1 MKYLALVIV
10 LVLSACANTPTNN
23 QPKVENGYYRVL
35 GTGKNFEEAR
45 LNGFQ
50 LAVEMA
56 VGSIVVTEK
65 QVTNN
70 TLIRDQIVRHSSGY
84 VDDFKIIEQSGSNL
98 RYTVV
103 MDVKVKSSQ
112 IAEVILG
119 SNYKNGKIDSNR
131 IYGQYD
137 SLNQERKDAE
147 KLIDNLLYSFPKQ
160 SFKYDVKTVSA
171 VLNKNRDMDLN
182 IIVTFSWKEEWLN
195 KFIENLERV
204 KDSNKTTDNKID
216 VVKSPNSFG
225 IFDNKTTLYVNDS
238 KIYNKVTETVFK
250 PLYHVIEV
258 VDKNGT
264 WIIRGCKPYPKYEA
278 VGDVIPHT
286 VHATYTIPKE
296 DSVFNDLKNMDH
308 VNVYITTSCNQ
319 N

>member
-70 TLIRDQIVRHSSGY
+70 ILIRDQIVRHSSGY

-119 SNYKNGKIDSNR
+119 SNYKNGNW
-131 IYGQYD
+131 
-137 SLNQERKDAE
+137 
-147 KLIDNLLYSFPKQ
+147 
-160 SFKYDVKTVSA
+160 KT
-171 VLNKNRDMDLN
+171 
-182 IIVTFSWKEEWLN
+182 
-195 KFIENLERV
+195 
-204 KDSNKTTDNKID
+204 
-216 VVKSPNSFG
+216 G
-225 IFDNKTTLYVNDS
+225 
-238 KIYNKVTETVFK
+238 
-250 PLYHVIEV
+250 
-258 VDKNGT
+258 G
-264 WIIRGCKPYPKYEA
+264 
-278 VGDVIPHT
+278 
-286 VHATYTIPKE
+286 
-296 DSVFNDLKNMDH
+296 
-308 VNVYITTSCNQ
+308 
-319 N
+319 